1 MIAVILYH
9 IMLMNALLD
18 ECVQC
23 HGMTTEDGSI
33 RHNFSTP
40 LLLMLSLSTCRKISG
55 QAQDGVIH
63 FTLRLL

>member
-33 RHNFSTP
+33 QDPSQFLDTFVADVKFVN
-40 LLLMLSLSTCRKISG
+40 LS
-55 QAQDGVIH
+55 
-63 FTLRLL
+63 